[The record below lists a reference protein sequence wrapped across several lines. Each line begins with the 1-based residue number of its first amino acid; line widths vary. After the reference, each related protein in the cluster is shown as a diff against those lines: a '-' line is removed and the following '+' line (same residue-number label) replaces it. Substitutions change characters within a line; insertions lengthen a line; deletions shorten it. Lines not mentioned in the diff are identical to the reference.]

1 MAGRTIV
8 RLVDGAAGP
17 RWALPSRVRSQLLRS
32 AQLLARLASALPPN
46 SAEATSA
53 KNAAAWSRRLV
64 ELSMGSV
71 SPETTDRKTMALP
84 KGDRT

>member
-1 MAGRTIV
+1 MAARTIAK
-8 RLVDGAAGP
+8 LVDDPVRP

-32 AQLLARLASALPPN
+32 ARLLARLASSLPSSSP
-46 SAEATSA
+46 EATSA

-71 SPETTDRKTMALP
+71 SGEILDRKTMALP
-84 KGDRT
+84 TGDRT

>member
-1 MAGRTIV
+1 MTERTIV

-17 RWALPSRVRSQLLRS
+17 RWALPSRIRSQLLRS
-32 AQLLARLASALPPN
+32 ARLLARLASSLPQN

-53 KNAAAWSRRLV
+53 KHAAAWSRRLV

-71 SPETTDRKTMALP
+71 SPEATDRKTMALP